1 MTVTNY
7 LPPSVIVN
15 GTVSSQGST
24 GTVSPATCALL
35 VNTASFPT
43 ATLTLPL
50 STVEGTDPGVQGGT
64 VTLPAGYVAST
75 LTITNTATNTQLQ
88 AGTDYTIN
96 GNTIQFLS
104 TNNVTQGG
112 PFTLTYQYVDQNYF
126 SPLAYTTSSA
136 VEQYYGTAFATNGA
150 VNNLISAAAV
160 NCFNGGTTTLIIQ
173 PFFTGTVPSQLPTG
187 VTSIPDLS
195 QAMQNLMVRDD
206 VNIIVPVGCT
216 QTQLTTIAGIVTAP
230 TADEEPKQAMFAID
244 SGSPTIS
251 DLTAFAQSLNS
262 AQIMLIGNVTATST
276 AGASVP
282 PSMYACTLAGL
293 NETLPF
299 YQTMTHQTVPG
310 FALDRQYTP
319 AQMNTLASNGIT
331 IITALGGVNKVRQSL
346 CTLQAQDAI
355 DWDYG
360 TVLNYLYIQC
370 KTLLDQYIGKPQ
382 TTGIL
387 NAADGT
393 MQGFLNTLV
402 SNNVLA
408 DYKNLTV
415 TYSTTQMGTMLV
427 SFDAAWLSPINYI
440 RVNFNFDALN
450 GNAQNFTSQT
460 LGSGTVVN
468 GQIQTSPTAST
479 PQTPATS
486 TVAITPTSSTLT
498 QHLGKGSNY
507 RENEHASEFVEHI
520 DRLDHS
526 DEK

>member
-15 GTVSSQGST
+15 GSASAQGST
-24 GTVSPATCALL
+24 ATVSPATCALL
-35 VNTASFPT
+35 VNTASLPT

-50 STVEGTDPGVQGGT
+50 STVQGNESNGGSWGS
-64 VTLPAGYVAST
+64 VTLPANYVSNT
-75 LTITNTATNTQLQ
+75 LTITNVATNTQLNM
-88 AGTDYTIN
+88 GTDYNIVS
-96 GNTIQFLS
+96 GNIVQFADG
-104 TNNVTQGG
+104 NNTQSGG
-112 PFTLTYQYVDQNYF
+112 PFTLTYQYIDQNYF

-136 VEQYYGTAFATNGA
+136 VEQYYGTAFTTNGA

-187 VTSIPDLS
+187 VTSIPNLS
-195 QAMQNLMVRDD
+195 QAMQNLMQRDD

-216 QTQLTTIAGIVTAP
+216 QTQLATIAGIVTAP

-251 DLTAFAQSLNS
+251 ELTAFAQSLNS

-276 AGASVP
+276 AGASLP

-370 KTLLDQYIGKPQ
+370 KTLLD
-382 TTGIL
+382 
-387 NAADGT
+387 
-393 MQGFLNTLV
+393 
-402 SNNVLA
+402 
-408 DYKNLTV
+408 
-415 TYSTTQMGTMLV
+415 ST
-427 SFDAAWLSPINYI
+427 
-440 RVNFNFDALN
+440 
-450 GNAQNFTSQT
+450 
-460 LGSGTVVN
+460 
-468 GQIQTSPTAST
+468 
-479 PQTPATS
+479 
-486 TVAITPTSSTLT
+486 
-498 QHLGKGSNY
+498 
-507 RENEHASEFVEHI
+507 
-520 DRLDHS
+520 
-526 DEK
+526 

>member
-7 LPPSVIVN
+7 IPPSVIVN
-15 GTVSSQGST
+15 GETTAQGST
-24 GTVSPATCALL
+24 ATVSPATCALL
-35 VNTASFPT
+35 VNTGSLPSAS
-43 ATLTLPL
+43 LTLQ
-50 STVEGTDPGVQGGT
+50 SATVQGNGTQYAT
-64 VTLPAGYVAST
+64 VTLPAGYVPST
-75 LTITNTATNTQLQ
+75 LTIKNVATNTQLTT
-88 AGTDYTIN
+88 GTDYTIN
-96 GNTIQFLS
+96 GNTVQFLK
-104 TNNVTQGG
+104 TQNTETGG

-136 VEQYYGTAFATNGA
+136 VEQYYGTAFTSNGA

-173 PFFTGTVPSQLPTG
+173 PFFTGTAPSTLPST
-187 VTSIPDLS
+187 VTSLPDLS
-195 QAMQNLMVRDD
+195 EALQNLMVRND
-206 VNIIVPVGCT
+206 VNIIVPVGCD
-216 QTQLTTIAGIVTAP
+216 QTQLTTIAGLVTAP

-244 SGSPTIS
+244 SGSPTSETLI
-251 DLTAFAQSLNS
+251 AFAQSLNS

-276 AGASVP
+276 AGASLP

-310 FALDRQYTP
+310 YALDRQYTP
-319 AQMNTLASNGIT
+319 AQMNALASNGIT
-331 IITALGGVNKVRQSL
+331 VITALGGVNKVRQSL
-346 CTLQAQDAI
+346 CTLQGSEVI

-360 TVLNYLYIQC
+360 TVLNYLYIEC
-370 KTLLDQYIGKPQ
+370 KSLLDQYIGQPQ

-402 SNNVLA
+402 SNNVLG

-440 RVNFNFDALN
+440 RVNFNFDAVN
-450 GNAQNFTSQT
+450 GYAQNFTSQT

-468 GQIQTSPTAST
+468 GQVQTSSVSSS
-479 PQTPATS
+479 S
-486 TVAITPTSSTLT
+486 TVAPSDSSASSLTSAAVVDD
-498 QHLGKGSNY
+498 HKE
-507 RENEHASEFVEHI
+507 REHI
-520 DRLDHS
+520 DYLDHT
-526 DEK
+526 DRKDRR